1 MGVAFMAND
10 KSILSS
16 FEGFLET
23 DPGRHVLAWEQ
34 ELLDRLVADVFGYH
48 ALQLG
53 APRLDA
59 LRENRMPLRA
69 IALEGPGELARL
81 AQGPAEGRD
90 RRQASLVTR
99 FEDLPFASQSVDLV
113 VMPHV
118 LEFADEPHAVLRE
131 VERVLVPEGQVII
144 TGFNPASLWGL
155 RHGATRLGLRPYL
168 PAQGQLI
175 ALPRIKDWLKLL
187 SFEANRGRFGCY
199 VPWVRSSAWLERWS
213 FLEKAGDRWWP
224 VLGGVYAVSAVKRV
238 RGMRLVGLVRR
249 RQEQRIASFA
259 PAANRAMADGRAWS
273 VRVLPSTAANERD
286 ARAVRG

>member
-1 MGVAFMAND
+1 M
-10 KSILSS
+10 
-16 FEGFLET
+16 
-23 DPGRHVLAWEQ
+23 
-34 ELLDRLVADVFGYH
+34 VADVFGYH

-53 APRLDA
+53 MPRLDA

-69 IALEGPGELARL
+69 LALQAADDGRAEAASANLVPHAVAPACRL
-81 AQGPAEGRD
+81 ATV
-90 RRQASLVTR
+90 VTR
-99 FEDLPFASQSVDLV
+99 FEDLPFAPHSVDLL

-118 LEFADEPHAVLRE
+118 LEYSPEPHAVLRE

-168 PAQGQLI
+168 PAGGQPI

-187 SFEANRGRFGCY
+187 SFEVNRGRFGCY
-199 VPWVRSSAWLERWS
+199 VPWARSRRWLERWS

-224 VLGGVYAVSAVKRV
+224 VLGGVYALAAVKRV

-249 RQEQRIASFA
+249 RQEQRIASLA
-259 PAANRAMADGRAWS
+259 PAARQ
-273 VRVLPSTAANERD
+273 
-286 ARAVRG
+286 